1 MLLSKNLFIVIT
13 TTLLILTLFSNAN
26 AADRYVDGASGNN
39 LVSNTCVSQTN
50 PCRTIQKALSH
61 ADSSDKIKVH
71 GLSFYGP
78 IEIYKTGPV
87 YYVISI
93 EGSWNSTFTERSSDM
108 PVSNIYGN
116 NHRVFDIRV
125 TGNGGDRMSNRV
137 MVNVSGF
144 GMYGGESPAGEDGGA
159 IYAQVTNEGMLFL
172 NLSNNII
179 ANNTSSRYGGGIS
192 AYNHYAYLEAN
203 LYNNF
208 IRDNTSGSAGGGVMI
223 NTYGGTSDAPLAFKN
238 NIITGN
244 TNNGGL
250 GAGIALYNDGWMS
263 ADIVNNTIVD
273 NSSYGIALDA
283 SGSGS
288 YHGIIDATILNSIIK
303 DNGSNQDVL
312 LYPVGDFADITVNA
326 SYSNIGRVI
335 DASGW
340 ISGNS
345 VPTYNDNGNNLNLDP
360 GLRDP
365 QNDDFHLRF
374 DSPMI
379 DAGQCGGSAHW
390 LDFEGDSRPSG
401 PGCDIGAD
409 EFSGPIIQTT
419 PIALDLGYVDT
430 EYGTNTETLTV
441 TNVGYSDLT
450 YSRVSDSGPGSNSF
464 QPAYS
469 GSGNTCY
476 QATLAPGE
484 SCTIDVT
491 FTSTYSTGGTVTATL
506 EIHTDSVD
514 TPIYEVPMTAVAAG
528 YTHLY
533 VPAADGTIATGTP
546 TFQWSAVKNATQ
558 YRLQLKPENGAFIFD
573 EVVQANCSSYTCSF
587 AYPGAPLENGT
598 YVWYVQTAGDGWG
611 YSTTTGPVYFTVA
624 VPEPDPVRSMPWIP
638 LLLLDE

>member
-1 MLLSKNLFIVIT
+1 MTLSKNLFIVMT
-13 TTLLILTLFSNAN
+13 TALLILTLFSDAN
-26 AADRYVDGASGNN
+26 ATDRYVHGSSGNDV
-39 LVSNTCVSQTN
+39 VSNTCVSKTN

-61 ADSSDKIKVH
+61 ADSSDTIKVH

-78 IEIYKTGPV
+78 IEIHKTGPV

-93 EGSWNSTFTERSSDM
+93 EGSWNSSFTERSSDM

-116 NHRVFDIRV
+116 NKRVFDIRV

-144 GMYGGESPAGEDGGA
+144 GMYTGKSPVDEDGGA
-159 IYAQVTNEGMLFL
+159 INAIVTNQGMLFL
-172 NLSNNII
+172 NLGSNII
-179 ANNTSSRYGGGIS
+179 ANNTASRYGGGIC
-192 AYNHYAYLEAN
+192 AYSHTAYVEVN
-203 LYNNF
+203 LYSNI

-223 NTYGGTSDAPLAFKN
+223 HTYGGTADAPLKFKN

-244 TNNGGL
+244 TNDAGL
-250 GAGIALYNDGWMS
+250 GAGIALYSYGWMS
-263 ADIVNNTIVD
+263 AEIANNTIVD
-273 NSSYGIALDA
+273 NTSHGIALDA
-283 SGSGS
+283 SGSS
-288 YHGIIDATILNSIIK
+288 NYHGIIDATILNSIIK

-312 LYPVGDFADITVNA
+312 LYPVGDYADITVNA

-335 DASGW
+335 DASGS
-340 ISGNS
+340 ISGSS
-345 VPTYNDNGNNLNLDP
+345 VPTYNDNGNNLNPDP
-360 GLRDP
+360 GFRDP

-379 DAGQCGGSAHW
+379 DAGQCGGAAHW
-390 LDFEGDSRPSG
+390 LDFEGDARPSG

-419 PIALDLGYVDT
+419 PTTLDLGYVDT
-430 EYGTNTETLTV
+430 EYATSTESLTV

-450 YSRVSDSGPGSNSF
+450 YSRVSDSGPGSNSY

-476 QATLAPGE
+476 QAILAPGE

-491 FTSTYSTGGTVTATL
+491 FTSLYSTGGTVTATL

-514 TPIYEVPMTAVAAG
+514 TPIFEVPLTAVAAG
-528 YTHLY
+528 YAHLY
-533 VPAADGTIATGTP
+533 SPSADGTIYTGTP
-546 TFQWSAVKNATQ
+546 TFQWSAVQNATQ
-558 YRLQLKPENGAFIFD
+558 YRLQVKPENGSFIFD
-573 EVVQANCSSYTCSF
+573 EVVQATCSSYTCSF
-587 AYPGAPLENGT
+587 AYTGAPLQNGM
-598 YVWYVQTAGDGWG
+598 YVWYVQTSGENWG
-611 YSTTTGPVYFTVA
+611 YSTTTGPIYFTVA
-624 VPEPDPVRSMPWIP
+624 VPYFDPAIAMPWIP

>member
-1 MLLSKNLFIVIT
+1 MPPSKNLFIVMT
-13 TTLLILTLFSNAN
+13 TALLILTLFSNAN
-26 AADRYVDGASGNN
+26 AADRYVDGARGNN
-39 LVSNTCVSQTN
+39 LVSNTCVSKTN
-50 PCRTIQKALSH
+50 PCKTIQKALSH

-116 NHRVFDIRV
+116 NNRAFDIRV
-125 TGNGGDRMSNRV
+125 TGNGGDRMNNRV

-144 GMYGGESPAGEDGGA
+144 GMYGGKSPADEDGGA

-179 ANNTSSRYGGGIS
+179 ANNTASRYGGGIS
-192 AYNHYAYLEAN
+192 AYNYYAYLEAN

-208 IRDNTSGSAGGGVMI
+208 ISDNTSGSAGGGVMI
-223 NTYGGTSDAPLAFKN
+223 FTYGGTSDAPLKFKN

-250 GAGIALYNDGWMS
+250 GAGIALYNHGWMS

-273 NSSYGIALDA
+273 NSSYGIALDT
-283 SGSGS
+283 SGSSS

-303 DNGSNQDVL
+303 DNGSNQDLL

-335 DASGW
+335 DASGS
-340 ISGNS
+340 ISGSS

-379 DAGQCGGSAHW
+379 DAGQCGGAAHW

-419 PIALDLGYVDT
+419 PTALDLGYVAT
-430 EYGTNTETLTV
+430 EYGTSTKTLTV

-450 YSRVSDSGPGSNSF
+450 YNRVSDWGSGSNYFTAS
-464 QPAYS
+464 YS
-469 GSGNTCY
+469 GSGNTCS

-491 FTSTYSTGGTVTATL
+491 FTSLYSTGGTVTATL
-506 EIHTDSVD
+506 GIHTDAVD
-514 TPIYEVPMTAVAAG
+514 TPIYEVPLTAVAAG

-533 VPAADGTIATGTP
+533 VPPADGTIYTGTP
-546 TFQWSAVKNATQ
+546 TFLWSAVKNATQ
-558 YRLQLKPENGAFIFD
+558 YRLQVKPVNGSFIFD
-573 EVVQANCSSYTCSF
+573 EVVQATCSSNTCSF
-587 AYPGAPLENGT
+587 EYTGAPLQNGT
-598 YVWYVQTAGDGWG
+598 YIWYVQTSGESWG
-611 YSTTTGPVYFTVA
+611 YSTTTGPIYFTVA
-624 VPEPDPVRSMPWIP
+624 VPDSHPANAMPWIP